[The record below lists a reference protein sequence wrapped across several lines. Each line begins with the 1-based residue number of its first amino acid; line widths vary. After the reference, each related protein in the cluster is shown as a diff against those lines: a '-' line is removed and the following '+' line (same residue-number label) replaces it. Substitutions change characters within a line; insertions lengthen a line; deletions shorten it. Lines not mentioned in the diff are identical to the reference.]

1 VSGTEEAD
9 APRRQRTPPAGSPPS
24 DADLLHRHAAGDSD
38 AFGLLFARHQDRLWA
53 VALRTL
59 GDPEEAA
66 DALQDA
72 MISAFRR
79 AGGFRGD
86 SAVTTWLHRIVVN
99 ACLDRLRRKAARPAA
114 SGLDDEAM
122 ASLARDA
129 RPRDPAADA
138 DTALDVTAALGKLPP
153 DQRAALVLVDMLGYP
168 VADAAETLGISVG
181 TVKSRCARG
190 RARLAPRLAHLRGRA
205 EPADTPA
212 GSPPAPRGSGAPP
225 ADPAAASP
233 EPGGATGE
241 PGAAVRNHTAPG
253 YVSPAERGGD
263 SRP

>member
-1 VSGTEEAD
+1 MSGTED
-9 APRRQRTPPAGSPPS
+9 APRPGQRTPPAGSPPS

-59 GDPEEAA
+59 SDPEEAA

-79 AGGFRGD
+79 AGSFRGD

-122 ASLARDA
+122 AALAA
-129 RPRDPAADA
+129 GPRPRDPAADS
-138 DTALDVTAALGKLPP
+138 DTALDVTAALGTLPP

-168 VADAAETLGISVG
+168 VADAAEALGVSVG

-190 RARLAPRLAHLRGRA
+190 RARLVPRLAHLRGRSA
-205 EPADTPA
+205 PA
-212 GSPPAPRGSGAPP
+212 GTPPAPRGSGSSP
-225 ADPAAASP
+225 AGPAAASP
-233 EPGGATGE
+233 GSGPATGQ
-241 PGAAVRNHTAPG
+241 PGAPIRNHTAPG